1 MNKSVFICC
10 DDQYVSK
17 SVIALEQFVS
27 HNANYD
33 KAIIGT
39 SFSDD
44 SKELCKKYN
53 VNLHEIDL
61 YDDFIKLNDRPYGL
75 QYPIECFYHFHAYKI
90 MPDYEY
96 LVLIEPDILTN
107 KELDVCFESVHY
119 MGGSYREGRK
129 ISSFP
134 AIQRDYNLIQ
144 SEFGEGEFDNLRIL
158 GGLKVYN
165 VKNLHTIN
173 FYETI
178 VDYYK
183 RSWDINCPRCG
194 DDSLMVLYQIYNNK
208 YITLFTPETHKF
220 SNSVNISDFNKHTLD
235 AISTIHLL
243 GNSKWWKIKDVTTI
257 NPVIRYC
264 YETMIEFIYNNF
276 PLEFI
281 KKYIPEIYHDL
292 SNVTIPFYYWGG
304 SPNFGDLITPYFLNR
319 FCDEKEFTIDP
330 TGKNTNIISCGS
342 IMRLCKPT
350 SLVYGSGIRDI
361 DQNINKGEI
370 ISVRGPLT
378 RQRLL
383 DIGCYC
389 PPVYGD
395 PGLLLPEY
403 YRPIITKKY
412 TLGIIPHVIHYDV
425 IKQMY
430 ENEDRFGHILI
441 INLNTTDVESVIND
455 IVSCEKI
462 VSSSLHGLIV
472 SDAYNIPNQWV
483 KFNDEINGDDTKFY
497 DYFQSVERKDNQFI
511 DCCEY
516 KELPSNI
523 LELIPQ
529 NDCNYNIKQL
539 KEKMF
544 FDESGIKNY
553 TKYRYITMMNKE
565 SETEAETEA
574 ETENKLDIDEYIA
587 YNKSWSKNEI
597 IMISLEETYLKK
609 STIHSKHTDQTQL
622 IKVLPGEQM
631 KYIRFFDKN
640 YSVVSY
646 IT

>member
-119 MGGSYREGRK
+119 MGGSYHKGRE

-134 AIQRDYNLIQ
+134 VIQRDYNLIQ
-144 SEFGEGEFDNLRIL
+144 SEFGEGELDNPRIL

-208 YITLFTPETHKF
+208 YITLFTPETHIYSDAF
-220 SNSVNISDFNKHTLD
+220 SNRDFNKHTLD
-235 AISTIHLL
+235 AISVIHMTC
-243 GNSKWWKIKDVTTI
+243 NSKWWRIKDVNSV
-257 NPVIRYC
+257 NPTIRYC

-276 PLEFI
+276 PPEFI
-281 KKYIPEIYHDL
+281 KKYIPEI
-292 SNVTIPFYYWGG
+292 
-304 SPNFGDLITPYFLNR
+304 
-319 FCDEKEFTIDP
+319 
-330 TGKNTNIISCGS
+330 
-342 IMRLCKPT
+342 
-350 SLVYGSGIRDI
+350 
-361 DQNINKGEI
+361 
-370 ISVRGPLT
+370 
-378 RQRLL
+378 
-383 DIGCYC
+383 
-389 PPVYGD
+389 
-395 PGLLLPEY
+395 
-403 YRPIITKKY
+403 
-412 TLGIIPHVIHYDV
+412 
-425 IKQMY
+425 
-430 ENEDRFGHILI
+430 
-441 INLNTTDVESVIND
+441 
-455 IVSCEKI
+455 
-462 VSSSLHGLIV
+462 
-472 SDAYNIPNQWV
+472 
-483 KFNDEINGDDTKFY
+483 
-497 DYFQSVERKDNQFI
+497 
-511 DCCEY
+511 
-516 KELPSNI
+516 
-523 LELIPQ
+523 
-529 NDCNYNIKQL
+529 
-539 KEKMF
+539 
-544 FDESGIKNY
+544 
-553 TKYRYITMMNKE
+553 
-565 SETEAETEA
+565 
-574 ETENKLDIDEYIA
+574 
-587 YNKSWSKNEI
+587 
-597 IMISLEETYLKK
+597 
-609 STIHSKHTDQTQL
+609 
-622 IKVLPGEQM
+622 
-631 KYIRFFDKN
+631 
-640 YSVVSY
+640 
-646 IT
+646 